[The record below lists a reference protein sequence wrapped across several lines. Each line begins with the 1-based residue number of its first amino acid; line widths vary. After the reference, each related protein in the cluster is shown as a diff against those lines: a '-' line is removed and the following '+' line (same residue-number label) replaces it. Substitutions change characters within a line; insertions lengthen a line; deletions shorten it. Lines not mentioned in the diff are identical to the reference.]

1 MSGFSSNYGGG
12 DSYGGSYRDQRDYS
26 NQRYSRDYGSSS
38 RDYRD
43 TRGDYRDTRDYRDQR
58 EYDRY
63 NRSADYSQNRYS
75 SDRYDR
81 QDRFEYGR
89 SGDYGGHRQDGSSA
103 SSYSILGPPPP
114 IPPSPR
120 HAPKTDRQLF
130 VTNVSVYAAVR
141 ACVHMCVCMWDCTE
155 KCENYE
161 HVMFVVHETLCCMN
175 TCRVSRGASYL
186 VSLWCLL
193 QLSFRSTWQS
203 LKDHFKRAGRV
214 DHADVL
220 TAADGRPRG
229 CGTVL
234 LSTKADAARAIG
246 EFVMVGLWC
255 GGSYRDQ
262 RDYSNQ
268 RCSCY
273 YGARLFARLLCWWG
287 VNEKGFDVCL
297 CVVNTYAC
305 VYVRT

>member
-1 MSGFSSNYGGG
+1 MAGRVSNVEVFTDKSGRSKGTAMVQFEDPGSAHDAIALFHGQMLQDRPMIVKKDRRAGITPDPLALRLDRLSQMSGFSSNYGGG

-43 TRGDYRDTRDYRDQR
+43 TRGDYRDTRGDYRDTRGDYRDQR

-130 VTNVSVYAAVR
+130 VTN
-141 ACVHMCVCMWDCTE
+141 
-155 KCENYE
+155 
-161 HVMFVVHETLCCMN
+161 
-175 TCRVSRGASYL
+175 
-186 VSLWCLL
+186 
-193 QLSFRSTWQS
+193 LSFRSTWQT

-214 DHADVL
+214 DHVDVL

-234 LSTKADAARAIG
+234 LSTKADASRAID
-246 EFVMVGLWC
+246 LLS
-255 GGSYRDQ
+255 GSELDGRRIDVKYDK
-262 RDYSNQ
+262 
-268 RCSCY
+268 
-273 YGARLFARLLCWWG
+273 FA
-287 VNEKGFDVCL
+287 
-297 CVVNTYAC
+297 
-305 VYVRT
+305 